1 MLTPELTRAEI
12 ESEITITQAELGTQI
27 ITEGQAAFRMKL
39 CRMALAALEAAKQ
52 GEGWEGLPGYHP
64 GCNYLAST
72 VTGHCNKCGAYVP
85 PTTEAQPPAS
95 QGGEAL
101 DLHELRE
108 AAGETGNGVCP
119 HAYALCPHCQP
130 PASQGVDLMTAW
142 LQGYESGVHDAEHP
156 TLQPAFNPYED
167 KAAPAPSVNK
177 GE

>member
-1 MLTPELTRAEI
+1 MLTPEQIDVWRKLIQDRFNHPQNHAEI
-12 ESEITITQAELGTQI
+12 DA
-27 ITEGQAAFRMKL
+27 L
-39 CRMALAALEAAKQ
+39 CDMALASLEAAPSSCPVCRTWTA
-52 GEGWEGLPGYHP
+52 GGVCLSCYE
-64 GCNYLAST
+64 A
-72 VTGHCNKCGAYVP
+72 GHRDQAAP
-85 PTTEAQPPAS
+85 S
-95 QGGEAL
+95 GEAL

-108 AAGETGNGVCP
+108 AAGEAGNGVCP